1 MLWKKLST
9 FILRWVNVT
18 HIGNNYIDF
27 TSYDLIISN
36 IWWIELPLFSKKYIT
51 KRKSNKLILII
62 NNISLEKMK

>member
-18 HIGNNYIDF
+18 HIGNNYKDF
-27 TSYDLIISN
+27 TSYDLISN

-62 NNISLEKMK
+62 NNIPLEKMK